1 VSFWIMMGRF
11 WKIVGLPCVFGP
23 WGWKMESGNCIGRVF
38 FIGNHRTGRVV
49 VSFTYE
55 WECTG
60 S

>member
-1 VSFWIMMGRF
+1 MMGRF

-55 WECTG
+55 RECTG